1 MCNSY
6 HLAETTVAISTVGTL
21 VKGKM
26 ENLIEQENLLFRRVS
41 RIYPSFPQSTRQMV
55 GVARPFAL
63 VRREK
68 TRRLAS
74 RTPHAI

>member
-1 MCNSY
+1 MCNY
-6 HLAETTVAISTVGTL
+6 DHLAATTVAISTVATL

-26 ENLIEQENLLFRRVS
+26 ENLIGQENLLFRRVS
-41 RIYPSFPQSTRQMV
+41 RIYPSFQRSTRQMV
-55 GVARPFAL
+55 GVARQFAL

-74 RTPHAI
+74 RTSHAI